1 MIMKIPLHNQQ
12 GEEIGEIELPKEIF
26 GVKINRDLL
35 HQAVVTQT
43 SNGRI
48 VIAHT
53 KKRSEVRGGGK
64 KPWRQKGT
72 GRSRHGSIRSPIW
85 AGGGVVF
92 GPVKERNFTKKINKK
107 MKKRALLMS
116 LSSKVS
122 DKGVIAL
129 DKVELKEGKTKEMV
143 AILKILT
150 QKSKDGKSKNVNT
163 LVVLPKKDALV
174 RRASSNLKNIKTILA
189 DSLNVLDVLSYK
201 YLILTQES
209 IDIIK
214 HKYVVR

>member
-1 MIMKIPLHNQQ
+1 MKIPLHNQQ
-12 GEEIGEIELPKEIF
+12 GEEIGDIELPKEIF
-26 GVKINRDLL
+26 GVKMNKDLV

-72 GRSRHGSIRSPIW
+72 GRSRHASIRSPIW

-107 MKKRALLMS
+107 MKKQALLMS
-116 LSSKVS
+116 LSSKAD
-122 DKGVIAL
+122 DKSVIAL
-129 DKVELKEGKTKEMV
+129 DKIELKDGKTKEMV
-143 AILKILT
+143 TILNALT
-150 QKSKDGKSKNVNT
+150 QKNKEGKKSAKV
-163 LVVLPKKDALV
+163 LLVLPKKDDLV
-174 RRASSNLKNIKTILA
+174 RRASLNLKDIKTILA
-189 DSLNVLDVLSYK
+189 DSLNVLDVVSYG
-201 YLILTQES
+201 YLIITRES

>member
-1 MIMKIPLHNQQ
+1 MKIPLHNQQ

-26 GVKINRDLL
+26 GVKMNRDLV

-48 VIAHT
+48 VLAHT

-92 GPVKERNFTKKINKK
+92 GPVKERNFTKKINRK
-107 MKKRALLMS
+107 MKKQALLMS
-116 LSSKVS
+116 LSSKAE
-122 DKGVIAL
+122 DKTVIVL
-129 DKVELKEGKTKEMV
+129 DAIELKKGKTKEMV
-143 AILKILT
+143 NILKALT
-150 QKSKDGKSKNVNT
+150 QKNKEAKEKTRV
-163 LVVLPKKDALV
+163 LVVLPKKSDLA
-174 RRASSNLKNIKTILA
+174 RRASSNLNNIKTILA